1 MPDLPRVW
9 VNGRLLDDPSGG
21 VSPVDHGLVVGDGA
35 FETVEIV
42 AGQPFALTRHHR
54 RLDRSLAGL
63 GLAPLDWD
71 RMNHGIREVLAD
83 APPIA
88 FGRLR
93 YFVTGGPG
101 ALGSERVPDGQAT
114 YVAAAG
120 ALAPHPPSYALHVV
134 PWVRNERAATA
145 GLKTTSYAE
154 NVIAYAAA
162 KRAGA
167 GEAIFANS
175 KGELCEG
182 TGSNIFVVI
191 DGVIRTP
198 PLSSGAL
205 SGVTRELLLE
215 WAAQDGLTIRE
226 EDLPLSVLQ
235 TADEVFITSTTRAV
249 MPVHRVDDREIPIGP
264 LTRRAAELFA
274 ARASQGLDP

>member
-1 MPDLPRVW
+1 MSDLPRIW
-9 VNGRLLDDPSGG
+9 VNGHLLDDPSRG

-35 FETVEIV
+35 FETVEV
-42 AGQPFALTRHHR
+42 VHGQPFALTRHHR

-63 GLAPLDWD
+63 GLAPLDGD

-83 APPIA
+83 APPIEC
-88 FGRLR
+88 GRLR

-101 ALGSERVPDGQAT
+101 ALGSERVADAQAT
-114 YVAAAG
+114 YVVAAG
-120 ALAPHPPSYALHVV
+120 PLSPYPPSYVLHVV

-167 GEAIFANS
+167 GEAIFGNTR
-175 KGELCEG
+175 GELCEG

-191 DGVIRTP
+191 DDLIRTP

-215 WAAQDGLTIRE
+215 WATQDGLTILE

-249 MPVHRVDDREIPIGP
+249 MPVHRIDGREIPIGP
-264 LTRRAAELFA
+264 VTRWAAELFA
-274 ARASQGLDP
+274 ARAAEGLDP

>member
-1 MPDLPRVW
+1 MSTHPRVW
-9 VNGRLLDDPSGG
+9 VNGRLAAAGSLA

-35 FETVEIV
+35 FETVELV
-42 AGQPFALTRHHR
+42 NGLPFAVTRHHR
-54 RLDRSLAGL
+54 RLERSLAGL
-63 GLAPLDWD
+63 GLAPLDWA
-71 RMNHGIREVLAD
+71 RMNEGIAAVLAD

-101 ALGSERVPDGQAT
+101 ALGSERVPGASAT
-114 YVAAAG
+114 YVVAAG
-120 ALAPHPPSYALHVV
+120 PLAPYPPSTVLHVV
-134 PWVRNERAATA
+134 PWARNERAATA

-154 NVIAYAAA
+154 NVVAYAAA

-167 GEAIFANS
+167 GEAIFANTR
-175 KGELCEG
+175 GQLCEG
-182 TGSNIFVVI
+182 TGSNVFVVV

-205 SGVTRELLLE
+205 AGVTRELLLE
-215 WAAQDGLTIRE
+215 WAAQGGLPILE
-226 EDLPLSVLQ
+226 EDLPLEVLQ

-249 MPVHRVDDREIPIGP
+249 MPVHRIDERDLPIGP
-264 LTRRAAELFA
+264 LTRAAAALFA
-274 ARASQGLDP
+274 ARAAQSLDP

>member
-1 MPDLPRVW
+1 MSDLPRIW
-9 VNGRLLDDPSGG
+9 VNGHLLDDPSRG

-35 FETVEIV
+35 FETVEV
-42 AGQPFALTRHHR
+42 VHGQPFALTRHHR

-83 APPIA
+83 APPIE

-101 ALGSERVPDGQAT
+101 ALGSERVADAQAT
-114 YVAAAG
+114 YVVAAG
-120 ALAPHPPSYALHVV
+120 PLSPYPPSYVLHVV

-167 GEAIFANS
+167 GEAIFGNTR
-175 KGELCEG
+175 GELCEG
-182 TGSNIFVVI
+182 TGSNIFVV
-191 DGVIRTP
+191 V
-198 PLSSGAL
+198 
-205 SGVTRELLLE
+205 
-215 WAAQDGLTIRE
+215 DGLIEGDTGQCGAFQRRCAVGFRDHKSGHPFLYKVCPIVCPGRCLCHSAE
-226 EDLPLSVLQ
+226 SAASFAETFSM
-235 TADEVFITSTTRAV
+235 TSR
-249 MPVHRVDDREIPIGP
+249 
-264 LTRRAAELFA
+264 
-274 ARASQGLDP
+274 

>member
-42 AGQPFALTRHHR
+42 AGEPFALTRHHR

-145 GLKTTSYAE
+145 GLKSTSDAE
-154 NVIAYAAA
+154 NVSAYAAA
-162 KRAGA
+162 KRAG
-167 GEAIFANS
+167 GGGAIFANS

-249 MPVHRVDDREIPIGP
+249 MPVHRVDDRAIPIGP

-274 ARASQGLDP
+274 ARAAQGLDP